1 MQKTTRTRSLIC
13 GLALGVSPAT
23 LVHADSFNWTIASG
37 HPPVTKGVAL
47 LSSYFIPEVTTRLE
61 AMGHTVAWTEAYG
74 GSLAGVTEVLEAV
87 EVGITDFGYV
97 PTIFEADRLPLEQ
110 VTYVTPFSSSN
121 VSTMVSIINDLHDRV
136 PAMEAAW
143 TDANQK
149 RLAASV
155 VDSYQI
161 ITDFEWTDLSDLQ
174 GRKIVSGGLSTNWL
188 RGTGATALAGSLP
201 EYYNA
206 VRTGLADGII
216 VFESAIAPYK
226 FYEVAPYI
234 SSINFGPQSASALSV
249 NLDSWGQIPPDVQAV
264 IEEVASE
271 YEAKVAVG
279 YEEIAAKSVATAQE
293 NGAIVVSLADEAR
306 VAYAMAMP
314 NIAREWA
321 AGVDA
326 QGKAGTE
333 TLEAYLAALADAGAH
348 FVRDWAAD

>member
-1 MQKTTRTRSLIC
+1 MQKITPIRSLIC
-13 GLALGVSPAT
+13 GLALGVSSAT
-23 LVHADSFNWTIASG
+23 LAHADSFNWTIASG

-47 LSSYFIPEVTTRLE
+47 LSSYFIPEITTRLE
-61 AMGHTVAWTEAYG
+61 AMGHTVTWTEAYG

-87 EVGITDFGYV
+87 EGGITDFGYV

-110 VTYVTPFSSSN
+110 VTYVTPFSSSS

-136 PAMEAAW
+136 PAMDEAWA
-143 TDANQK
+143 DANQK
-149 RLAASV
+149 RLAASI
-155 VDSYQI
+155 VDTYQI
-161 ITDFEWTDLSDLQ
+161 ITDFEWTDVSELD
-174 GRKIVSGGLSTNWL
+174 GRKISSGGLSTNWL

-206 VRTGLADGII
+206 VKTGLADGLII
-216 VFESAIAPYK
+216 FESAITPYK
-226 FYEVAPYI
+226 FYEVAPFI
-234 SSINFGPQSASALSV
+234 SSISFGPQSASALSV

-271 YEAKVAVG
+271 YETMVAAG
-279 YEEIAAKSVATAQE
+279 YEEIAAKSVATAKE
-293 NGAIVVSLADEAR
+293 NGATVVPLSDEAR

-314 NIAREWA
+314 NIAKEWA
-321 AGVDA
+321 ADVDA

-333 TLEAYLAALADAGAH
+333 TLNAYLAASADAGAQ